1 MRSRRS
7 TEHREAVERRLA
19 LLVPPEPADGP
30 APESSGEAPG
40 TWGGPTRVRDVPS
53 VLHDRAPLDD
63 LMEPEPLPGGLGVLA
78 QERVA
83 RAVPMP
89 GRHASRRPSRLP
101 APPAHLRLGLVHLA
115 VVAVV
120 VALGLAVTS
129 WWVVR
134 SEPVPLAAPLAPAAS
149 DTGPTGSLVDLP
161 SGSTGETTGGT
172 GTAGEEDGAVVVVD
186 VAGRV
191 RRPGVLELPVGSR
204 VVDAIEAAGG
214 ARGGVDLSGLNLA
227 RVLVDGEQV
236 LVGPGTAAAGVPSG
250 AGAGGAAG
258 APGGPAA
265 LVNLNTADQSLL
277 ESLPEVGPVTAQAIL
292 AWREEHGG
300 FTAVQEL
307 LEVDGIGPATLETL
321 APLVTV

>member
-1 MRSRRS
+1 AR
-7 TEHREAVERRLA
+7 
-19 LLVPPEPADGP
+19 P
-30 APESSGEAPG
+30 APSG
-40 TWGGPTRVRDVPS
+40 
-53 VLHDRAPLDD
+53 LDD
-63 LMEPEPLPGGLGVLA
+63 LLEPVHSVEPV
-78 QERVA
+78 RVA
-83 RAVPMP
+83 RTVPMP
-89 GRHASRRPSRLP
+89 GRHASRRPTRLP
-101 APPAHLRLGLVHLA
+101 GPPAHLRLGLVHLA

-134 SEPVPLAAPLAPAAS
+134 SEPVPVSAPLPAVAPEPAGG
-149 DTGPTGSLVDLP
+149 DSLVDLP
-161 SGSTGETTGGT
+161 SSASGE
-172 GTAGEEDGAVVVVD
+172 AAPAEETSVVVVD

-236 LVGPGTAAAGVPSG
+236 LVGPGAAAVGVP
-250 AGAGGAAG
+250 GAAG
-258 APGGPAA
+258 APAAPGAPAA
-265 LVNLNTADQSLL
+265 LVDLNTADQALL

>member
-19 LLVPPEPADGP
+19 LLVPPEPAPGP
-30 APESSGEAPG
+30 TPGPTAGSSWEGPEAWAWA
-40 TWGGPTRVRDVPS
+40 WGGPTRVREEPPARPAAS
-53 VLHDRAPLDD
+53 GPDD
-63 LMEPEPLPGGLGVLA
+63 LPDPVRVVEPV
-78 QERVA
+78 RVA
-83 RAVPMP
+83 RAVPVP
-89 GRHASRRPSRLP
+89 GRHASRRPTRLSV
-101 APPAHLRLGLVHLA
+101 PPTHLRLGLVHLA

-134 SEPVPLAAPLAPAAS
+134 SEPVPVSAPLPATAPEPAS
-149 DTGPTGSLVDLP
+149 GSSPVGSLVDLP
-161 SGSTGETTGGT
+161 SAGSDE
-172 GTAGEEDGAVVVVD
+172 GAPADEGSVVVVD

-227 RVLVDGEQV
+227 RGLVDGEQV
-236 LVGPGTAAAGVPSG
+236 LVGPGAAAVGVP
-250 AGAGGAAG
+250 GAAG
-258 APGGPAA
+258 APAAPGAPAA
-265 LVNLNTADQSLL
+265 LVDLNTADQALL

>member
-1 MRSRRS
+1 MP
-7 TEHREAVERRLA
+7 REYTLKSFRAPVELNIDYEAELNAQQFAAVSA
-19 LLVPPEPADGP
+19 PPGP
-30 APESSGEAPG
+30 ALVLAGVAAAVGGPATAAHPRPTLEIAPG
-40 TWGGPTRVRDVPS
+40 GRHLQTSEGKPFFYLGDTAWALFHRLTREEAEIYLR
-53 VLHDRAPLDD
+53 DRADK
-63 LMEPEPLPGGLGVLA
+63 GFTVIQA
-78 QERVA
+78 
-83 RAVPMP
+83 
-89 GRHASRRPSRLP
+89 
-101 APPAHLRLGLVHLA
+101 
-115 VVAVV
+115 
-120 VALGLAVTS
+120 VALAE
-129 WWVVR
+129 R
-134 SEPVPLAAPLAPAAS
+134 A
-149 DTGPTGSLVDLP
+149 
-161 SGSTGETTGGT
+161 
-172 GTAGEEDGAVVVVD
+172 AGEEDGAVVVVD

-236 LVGPGTAAAGVPSG
+236 LVGQGAAAAGVPSG
-250 AGAGGAAG
+250 AGAPG
-258 APGGPAA
+258 APGAPAA
-265 LVNLNTADQSLL
+265 LVNLNTADQALL

>member
-7 TEHREAVERRLA
+7 TEHRDVVERRLA
-19 LLVPPEPADGP
+19 LLVPPDPAAG
-30 APESSGEAPG
+30 A
-40 TWGGPTRVRDVPS
+40 TRVRD
-53 VLHDRAPLDD
+53 APWAGHSGSPEPAAPGPAGLERSPFDD
-63 LMEPEPLPGGLGVLA
+63 LLEPIDHVPVPG
-78 QERVA
+78 A
-83 RAVPMP
+83 RPVPMP
-89 GRHASRRPSRLP
+89 GRHASRRPPRLP
-101 APPAHLRLGLVHLA
+101 VPPAHLRLGLVHLA

-134 SEPVPLAAPLAPAAS
+134 SEPVPVAAPLAPVAS
-149 DTGPTGSLVDLP
+149 EPGPEGSLVDLP
-161 SGSTGETTGGT
+161 SDPTVE
-172 GTAGEEDGAVVVVD
+172 AGVGAEDDGAVVVVD

-191 RRPGVLELPVGSR
+191 RSPGVLELPVGSR

-236 LVGPGTAAAGVPSG
+236 LVGPGSAAAGVPP
-250 AGAGGAAG
+250 GGAPA
-258 APGGPAA
+258 APGAPAA
-265 LVNLNTADQSLL
+265 LVNLNTADQALL